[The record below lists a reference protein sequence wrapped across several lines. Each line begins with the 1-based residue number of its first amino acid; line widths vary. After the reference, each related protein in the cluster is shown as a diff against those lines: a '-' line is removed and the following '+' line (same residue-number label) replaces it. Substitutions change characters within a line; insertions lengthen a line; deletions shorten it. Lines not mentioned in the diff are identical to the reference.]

1 MMNEES
7 CFTLFNLYFITL
19 PRQVFVKIF
28 GEEIEV
34 KTIYQLLRMMIR
46 RYETKG
52 IRPLS

>member
-1 MMNEES
+1 MKSEES
-7 CFTLFNLYFITL
+7 NFTNFNLYFITF

-28 GEEIEV
+28 GDEIEV
-34 KTIYQLLRMMIR
+34 KTIYQLLRMIIR